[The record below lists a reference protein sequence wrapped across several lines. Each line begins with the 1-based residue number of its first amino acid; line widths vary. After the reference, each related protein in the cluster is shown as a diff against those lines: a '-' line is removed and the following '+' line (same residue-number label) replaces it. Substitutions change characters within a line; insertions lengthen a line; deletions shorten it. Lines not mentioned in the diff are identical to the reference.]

1 MYSDTNKIDNVKDM
15 FFHKKNTDYF
25 SLLDLHYG

>member
-15 FFHKKNTDYF
+15 FFHKKNTDDF
-25 SLLDLHYG
+25 